1 MIEYLNGSFVEIS
14 PTHVVVDVQGVGY
27 LCSISLQ
34 TYDNLQG
41 KASGKVLVHQVIR
54 EDAHQL
60 YGFSESGEREMF
72 RLLIGVS
79 GIGAA
84 TARMMLSALRTE
96 DLQTAILQEDLST
109 LKRVKGI
116 GTRSAERILVDL
128 KDKVGK
134 LEGSSAS
141 GDNSLGSG
149 GNTAVRSEA
158 ALALQALGF
167 TRAAIDKALQKSGK
181 EVQPDQ
187 PVEDWIRIA
196 LKYL

>member
-1 MIEYLNGSFVEIS
+1 MIEYLNGTFVEIS

-34 TYDNLQG
+34 TYDSLQS
-41 KASGKVLVHQVIR
+41 KASGKILVHQVIR

-60 YGFSESGEREMF
+60 YGFSESSEREMF

-96 DLQTAILQEDLST
+96 DLQTAILQEDLGT

-134 LEGSSAS
+134 LDST
-141 GDNSLGSG
+141 SG
-149 GNTAVRSEA
+149 GAVSQSAGGNAAVRSEA
-158 ALALQALGF
+158 ALALQSLGF
-167 TRAAIDKALQKSGK
+167 TRAAIDKALQKAGK
-181 EVQPDQ
+181 EVQLNQ

>member
-1 MIEYLNGSFVEIS
+1 MIEYLNGAFAEIS

-34 TYDNLQG
+34 TYDHLQG
-41 KASGKVLVHQVIR
+41 KASGKILVHQVIR

-60 YGFSESGEREMF
+60 YGFSEAGEREMF

-84 TARMMLSALRTE
+84 TARMMLSALRTQ
-96 DLQTAILQEDLST
+96 DLQTAILQEDLGT

-134 LEGSSAS
+134 LDSSSS
-141 GDNSLGSG
+141 GDISPSSG
-149 GNTAVRSEA
+149 GNTAVRTEA

-167 TRAAIDKALQKSGK
+167 TRVAIDKALLKAGK
-181 EVQPDQ
+181 EVQTDQ

>member
-34 TYDNLQG
+34 TYDKLQG
-41 KASGKVLVHQVIR
+41 NASGKILVHQVIR

-60 YGFSESGEREMF
+60 YGFAEAGEREMF

-96 DLQTAILQEDLST
+96 DLQTAILQEDLGT

-134 LEGSSAS
+134 LEGSNGSAE
-141 GDNSLGSG
+141 NALGFG
-149 GNTAVRSEA
+149 GNIAVRNEA
-158 ALALQALGF
+158 ALALKPLASPAPPSTKPFKVGKKFNRTNLWKIGFAL
-167 TRAAIDKALQKSGK
+167 
-181 EVQPDQ
+181 P
-187 PVEDWIRIA
+187 
-196 LKYL
+196 